1 MDGWLIAVLV
11 VVALVVIGGLIYL
24 AAGRGR
30 EKRLEQQ
37 RTKAAEQRREAQS
50 AAQRAGEADL
60 AANRQA
66 EAAQRERER
75 AVEMEQ
81 QATKTDPDT
90 SEPR

>member
-1 MDGWLIAVLV
+1 MDGWLIAVL
-11 VVALVVIGGLIYL
+11 VVALVVIGGLIYF
-24 AAGRGR
+24 AATRGR

-37 RTKAAEQRREAQS
+37 RTTATEQRQEAQS

-66 EAAQRERER
+66 ETAERERER

-81 QATKTDPDT
+81 QAAKTDPDT
-90 SEPR
+90 SDPR

>member
-11 VVALVVIGGLIYL
+11 IALVVIGGLIYV
-24 AAGRGR
+24 AATRGK

-37 RTKAAEQRREAQS
+37 RTTATEQRQEAQS

-60 AANRQA
+60 AANRHA
-66 EAAQRERER
+66 EAAERERER

-81 QATKTDPDT
+81 RAAKTDPDNPN
-90 SEPR
+90 PR